1 MQGKISWIY
10 YSDNTA
16 AVVSNIILRFG
27 SLRHQEVSSGE
38 EGETDGLKKV
48 SDGDTSDDNQLSVTF
63 SDVDDTDSI
72 NEISSIKEKIIEE
85 EEEQEE
91 TEPVRPAMSKCAVS
105 SVPVFQKATSSETV
119 KCDVTLKPPA
129 VSGTVSAVCGPA
141 VVTKTHTKP
150 LTPAIGSFAE
160 LFLAGRF
167 RAIRRMV
174 DSTKKSLTW
183 PSAVASATATGGP
196 AP

>member
-105 SVPVFQKATSSETV
+105 SVPVFQKAASSETV

-129 VSGTVSAVCGPA
+129 VSGTVTAKNEDVENGPA
-141 VVTKTHTKP
+141 LINANP
-150 LTPAIGSFAE
+150 LTEGW
-160 LFLAGRF
+160 LF
-167 RAIRRMV
+167 
-174 DSTKKSLTW
+174 K
-183 PSAVASATATGGP
+183 
-196 AP
+196 